1 MQGNI
6 FINRAKAH
14 YGEYKVNNFWQM
26 IKNLSPGRLI
36 SLAAILIFL
45 ISFFAYIIMQ
55 VNTVEY
61 SVLYTDLELE
71 DANQIVSR
79 LEAANVKYK
88 LNNNGTEILVPVDQV
103 NRMRLDTA
111 ELALASK
118 GSNVGYEIFDNTDAL
133 GSTNFV
139 QNINLIRALEGELA
153 RTIRSVDNI
162 KSARVHLVL
171 PKREMFSREEQT
183 PSASVVIKTKA
194 GTLTLKEIQSIQKL
208 VAAAV
213 PKLDV
218 KNVSIIDSSGK
229 LLTDDSEDKQSVDNA
244 TNEIIRLDQE
254 RKLTKSVEDMMEK
267 AVGMGKAKARVN
279 LEMDFDQVV
288 TNEEIYDP
296 DSQVARSQQTVTESS
311 VANEEN
317 NPVTVSQNIPN
328 GDTVTQ
334 SDNVVSQST
343 KSEETINYEISKT
356 IRNKVKN
363 DGEIKRITVAVMVD
377 GVYETDEKGN
387 KVYRPRTA
395 EEMEKLRALVKSAVG
410 YDANRGDMVDV
421 ENIRFASI
429 QEETSKAP
437 EILIMGFTKA
447 ELMRIAEGLGVAVVA
462 ILVIILVIRPL
473 INNAFD
479 NASPLSDNGRLL
491 GENAEDD
498 NLLLSNFLNE
508 AESDIDDLVNLNKV
522 DGRVKVSS
530 LKKLNDIVEKNPE
543 TAVGIIRSWLYSNDG
558 N

>member
-1 MQGNI
+1 M
-6 FINRAKAH
+6 
-14 YGEYKVNNFWQM
+14 NNFWQG

-36 SLAAILIFL
+36 SLAAIVIFL
-45 ISFFAYIIMQ
+45 ISFFTYIVMQ
-55 VNTVEY
+55 VNSVEY

-71 DANQIVSR
+71 DAKQIVSR
-79 LEAANVKYK
+79 LEAENIKYK
-88 LNNNGTEILVPVDQV
+88 LTKNGAEILVPQDKV
-103 NRMRLDTA
+103 NKMRVETA

-133 GSTNFV
+133 GTTNFV

-171 PKREMFSREEQT
+171 PKREMFSREEQQ
-183 PSASVVIKTKA
+183 PSASVVIKTIN
-194 GTLTLKEIQSIQKL
+194 GTLDLKEIQSIQKL

-218 KNVSIIDSSGK
+218 KNVSIVDSTGK
-229 LLTDDSEDKQSVDNA
+229 LLTNDNEDKQSLDNA
-244 TNEIIRLDQE
+244 TNEVLRLEQE
-254 RKLTKSVEDMMEK
+254 RKMTKSVEELMEK
-267 AVGMGKAKARVN
+267 AVGQGKAKARVN

-296 DSQVARSQQTVTESS
+296 DSQVARSMQTISESGIS
-311 VANEEN
+311 NENES
-317 NPVTVSQNIPN
+317 PVTVSQNIPN

-334 SDNVVSQST
+334 NSGIVSQNSKT
-343 KSEETINYEISKT
+343 EETVNYEISKT
-356 IRNKVKN
+356 VRNKVKTN
-363 DGEIKRITVAVMVD
+363 GEIKRLTVAVMVD
-377 GVYETDEKGN
+377 GVYEKDAEGN
-387 KVYRPRTA
+387 MVYRPRTV
-395 EEMEKLRALVKSAVG
+395 EEMEQLKSLVKSAVG
-410 YDANRGDMVDV
+410 FDANRGDMVEV

-429 QEETSKAP
+429 ENEVEKAP

-447 ELMRIAEGLGVAVVA
+447 ELMRIAEGLGVAIVA
-462 ILVIILVIRPL
+462 ILVILLVIRPL

-479 NASPLSDNGRLL
+479 NASQLGSNSKLL
-491 GENAEDD
+491 GENADDD
-498 NLLLSNFLNE
+498 NLLLSNFLNDNDADLDE
-508 AESDIDDLVNLNKV
+508 LVNLNKV

-530 LKKLNDIVEKNPE
+530 LKKINDIIEKNPE
-543 TAVGIIRSWLYSNDG
+543 TAVSIIRSWLYSSDG

>member
-1 MQGNI
+1 MQ
-6 FINRAKAH
+6 
-14 YGEYKVNNFWQM
+14 VNNFWQG

-36 SLAAILIFL
+36 SLAAIVIFL
-45 ISFFAYIIMQ
+45 ISFFTYIVMQ
-55 VNTVEY
+55 VNSVEY

-71 DANQIVSR
+71 DAKQIVSR
-79 LEAANVKYK
+79 LEAENIKYK
-88 LNNNGTEILVPVDQV
+88 LTKNGAEILVPQDKV
-103 NRMRLDTA
+103 NKMRVETA

-133 GSTNFV
+133 GTTNFV

-171 PKREMFSREEQT
+171 PKREMFSREEQQ
-183 PSASVVIKTKA
+183 PSASVVIKTIN
-194 GTLTLKEIQSIQKL
+194 GTLDLKEIQSIQKL

-218 KNVSIIDSSGK
+218 KNVSIVDSTGK
-229 LLTDDSEDKQSVDNA
+229 LLTNDNEDKQSLDNA
-244 TNEIIRLDQE
+244 TNEVLRLEQE
-254 RKLTKSVEDMMEK
+254 RKMTKSVEELMEK
-267 AVGMGKAKARVN
+267 AVGQGKAKARVN

-296 DSQVARSQQTVTESS
+296 DSQVARSMQTISESGIS
-311 VANEEN
+311 NENES
-317 NPVTVSQNIPN
+317 PVTVSQNIPN

-334 SDNVVSQST
+334 NSGIVSQNSKT
-343 KSEETINYEISKT
+343 EETVNYEISKT
-356 IRNKVKN
+356 VRNKVKTN
-363 DGEIKRITVAVMVD
+363 GEIKRLTVAVMVD
-377 GVYETDEKGN
+377 GVYEKDAEGN
-387 KVYRPRTA
+387 MVYRPRTV
-395 EEMEKLRALVKSAVG
+395 EEMEQLKSLVKSAVG
-410 YDANRGDMVDV
+410 FDANRGDMVEV

-429 QEETSKAP
+429 ENEVEKAP

-447 ELMRIAEGLGVAVVA
+447 ELMRIAEGLGVAIVA
-462 ILVIILVIRPL
+462 ILVILLVIRPL

-479 NASPLSDNGRLL
+479 NASQLGSNSKLL
-491 GENAEDD
+491 GENADDD
-498 NLLLSNFLNE
+498 NLLLSNFLNDNDADLDE
-508 AESDIDDLVNLNKV
+508 LVNLNKV

-530 LKKLNDIVEKNPE
+530 LKKINDIIEKNPE
-543 TAVGIIRSWLYSNDG
+543 TAVSIIRSWLYSSDG